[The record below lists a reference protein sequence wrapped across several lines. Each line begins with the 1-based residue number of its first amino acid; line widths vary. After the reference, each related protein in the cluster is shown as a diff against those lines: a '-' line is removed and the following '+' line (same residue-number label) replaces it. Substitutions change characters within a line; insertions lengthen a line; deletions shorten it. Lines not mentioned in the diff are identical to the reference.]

1 MSCPLT
7 TSTLTIWKTIPL
19 IPKCA
24 KYSWKTK
31 VLAEASRL
39 VFPLTTLP
47 PRQIKE
53 KPVAPIKTVVAI
65 GQICV
70 GAASKSLFVVVN
82 ETDYSPSVSCLSG
95 LSVWDSVGDRP
106 VGLDQS
112 SSLLIASTETT
123 DLLAPVV
130 KTIRSEQPDSPN
142 LISANWIS
150 CSGDNFEPNKTPNS
164 HRLTCGQQGSL
175 APPAPLENSTG
186 LQDYHPPPP
195 PNNPLIFPN
204 YDSYAPEIWH
214 DWESLRVVL

>member
-1 MSCPLT
+1 MSCLLT
-7 TSTLTIWKTIPL
+7 TSTIWKTIPL

-24 KYSWKTK
+24 KYSWQTK

-53 KPVAPIKTVVAI
+53 KPVAPIKTLVVI

-82 ETDYSPSVSCLSG
+82 ETDYSPSVSCLFG
-95 LSVWDSVGDRP
+95 LSVWDSVEDRP

-123 DLLAPVV
+123 NLLAAVV
-130 KTIRSEQPDSPN
+130 KTIRSEQRLSRAQPDSPN

-164 HRLTCGQQGSL
+164 HRLTCGQQGSCYCR
-175 APPAPLENSTG
+175 AG
-186 LQDYHPPPP
+186 LGPPPQVETRSP
-195 PNNPLIFPN
+195 LLKKHNCLTGWLYTTNPHPSSSNF
-204 YDSYAPEIWH
+204 S
-214 DWESLRVVL
+214 

>member
-1 MSCPLT
+1 MSCLLT
-7 TSTLTIWKTIPL
+7 TSTIWKTVPL
-19 IPKCA
+19 VPKCA

-39 VFPLTTLP
+39 VLPLTTLP
-47 PRQIKE
+47 QHDKSRK
-53 KPVAPIKTVVAI
+53 KPVAPIKTVVEI

-95 LSVWDSVGDRP
+95 LSVWDSVEDRP

-123 DLLAPVV
+123 DLLAAVV
-130 KTIRSEQPDSPN
+130 KTIRSEQRLSRAQPDSPK

-164 HRLTCGQQGSL
+164 HRFWCVVSRVSSL
-175 APPAPLENSTG
+175 VIAAPGWLPLHRSRLG
-186 LQDYHPPPP
+186 RP
-195 PNNPLIFPN
+195 
-204 YDSYAPEIWH
+204 S
-214 DWESLRVVL
+214 